1 MAQVKAE
8 QQPPAATGTTLIVL
22 VGLGIAFLLF
32 MAFLNVVKSGNLLN
46 ESNLLYA
53 ALIFYAGAGALYL
66 GFGVTGT
73 ESYVKFASFAT
84 WLGLI
89 ANTGAVAHRW
99 YEAGH
104 PPFSSVYEMLL
115 SFVWTLAALT
125 LVAEK
130 KYHVKVIGTVTMPV
144 AIVGVVLMQL
154 LRTDVHPLVPA
165 LQSTWLHV
173 HVTLAMLAYA
183 ACALSFALG
192 MMFLIQ
198 DKMKTETFLAVTT
211 ASTLAIYAGIV
222 FTRFEKWGGLNVS
235 AWDADRKSE
244 VFLSRG
250 VRLFVTI
257 PDLGW
262 LMVLASL
269 LVAAPLSLYLVSRR
283 AKIAWYLR
291 SLPARSS
298 DAYRAILQIFSL
310 RRSDQ
315 VSATEAWIKINPEPQ
330 NEESWILVANRAVFV
345 SILLQVMALVMFLVR
360 TRDSRYLS
368 LDDQGLYPTSLAA
381 SPFIL
386 SGLIGGV
393 FMSLLYLLLLWRR
406 PDLERL
412 LPSADDLDRITYKTI
427 GIAFPLLTLMIAAG
441 AYWANQTWGSYWSW
455 DPKETW
461 AAITWLVYAGYLHMR
476 VTRGWRGRRAA
487 YFAILGFGV
496 VMFTFF
502 GVTYLLPGLHA
513 YA

>member
-1 MAQVKAE
+1 MARTRVE
-8 QQPPAATGTTLIVL
+8 QQPAATGTTLVVM
-22 VGLGIAFLLF
+22 VGLSVAFLLF
-32 MAFLNVVKSGNLLN
+32 MAFLNVVKTGNLLN

-53 ALIFYAGAGALYL
+53 ALIFYAGAGSLYL
-66 GFGVTGT
+66 GFGVTGVP
-73 ESYVKFASFAT
+73 SYIRFASLAT
-84 WLGLI
+84 WAGLL

-104 PPFSSVYEMLL
+104 PPFASIYEMLL

-130 KYHVKVIGTVTMPV
+130 KYDVKVIGTVTMPV

-154 LRTDVHPLVPA
+154 LRTEVHPLVPA

-183 ACALSFALG
+183 ACALSFALA

-198 DKMKTETFLAVTT
+198 DQMKTETFLVATSLFSIAT
-211 ASTLAIYAGIV
+211 YAGIL
-222 FTRFEKWGGLNVS
+222 TRFEKWGGLNVIGWN
-235 AWDADRKSE
+235 AEQKSE
-244 VFLSRG
+244 IFLAKG
-250 VRLFVTI
+250 VRLMVVI

-262 LMVLASL
+262 LMLVVLVA
-269 LVAAPLSLYLVSRR
+269 VAAPFVLYL
-283 AKIAWYLR
+283 A
-291 SLPARSS
+291 ARLKN
-298 DAYRAILQIFSL
+298 D
-310 RRSDQ
+310 
-315 VSATEAWIKINPEPQ
+315 
-330 NEESWILVANRAVFV
+330 ESFLAVANRAVFV
-345 SILLQVMALVMFLVR
+345 SILLQV
-360 TRDSRYLS
+360 LS
-368 LDDQGLYPTSLAA
+368 LVFFLLRVRDGRYPSLDADGLFPTSLQA

-386 SGLIGGV
+386 SGLVGGIFV
-393 FMSLLYLLLLWRR
+393 SLLYLLLLWRR
-406 PDLERL
+406 EDLQRM
-412 LPSADDLDRITYKTI
+412 LPSSENLDRITYKTI
-427 GIAFPLLTLMIAAG
+427 AIAFPLLTLMIAAG
-441 AYWANQTWGSYWSW
+441 AYWANRTWGSYWSW

-476 VTRGWRGRRAA
+476 ITRGWRGRRAA

>member
-1 MAQVKAE
+1 MARAKAE
-8 QQPPAATGTTLIVL
+8 QQQPETGMTLIVM
-22 VGLGIAFLLF
+22 VGLAIAFLLF

-46 ESNLLYA
+46 ETNLLFA

-84 WLGLI
+84 WAGLI
-89 ANTGAVAHRW
+89 ANTAAIAHRW
-99 YEAGH
+99 YESGH
-104 PPFSSVYEMLL
+104 PPFASVYEMLL
-115 SFVWTLAALT
+115 SFVWTLAVLT

-130 KYHVKVIGTVTMPV
+130 KYGVKVIGTVTMPV

-183 ACALSFALG
+183 ACALSFALA

-198 DKMKTETFLAVTT
+198 DNMKTETFLAVTS
-211 ASTLAIYAGIV
+211 ASTLAIYASV
-222 FTRFEKWGGLNVS
+222 VLTRFEKWGGLSLV
-235 AWDADRKSE
+235 AWDPERKAE
-244 VFLSRG
+244 VFLSKG
-250 VRLFVTI
+250 VRLFVTV

-262 LMVLASL
+262 LMTLTL
-269 LVAAPLSLYLVSRR
+269 LVVAAPLAFYGL
-283 AKIAWYLR
+283 
-291 SLPARSS
+291 ARWKKNDSF
-298 DAYRAILQIFSL
+298 LTL
-310 RRSDQ
+310 
-315 VSATEAWIKINPEPQ
+315 
-330 NEESWILVANRAVFV
+330 ANRAVFL
-345 SILLQVMALVMFLVR
+345 SILLQVMTLVMFLVR
-360 TRDSRYLS
+360 ANDARYPS
-368 LDDQGLYPTSLAA
+368 LDADGLFPTTLAA

-386 SGLIGGV
+386 SGLVGGV
-393 FMSLLYLLLLWRR
+393 FISLLYLLLLWRR
-406 PDLERL
+406 TDLARL
-412 LPSADDLDRITYKTI
+412 LPSADNLDRITYKTI
-427 GIAFPLLTLMIAAG
+427 CLAFPLLTLMIAAG

-461 AAITWLVYAGYLHMR
+461 AAITWLVYALYLHMR
-476 VTRGWRGRRAA
+476 ITRGWRGRRAA
-487 YFAILGFGV
+487 YFAIAGFAV

>member
-1 MAQVKAE
+1 MSRARVQTQSA
-8 QQPPAATGTTLIVL
+8 PAGAGLLVP

-32 MAFLNVVKSGNLLN
+32 MAFLNVVKGGNLLN
-46 ESNLLYA
+46 EANLLYA
-53 ALIFYAGAGALYL
+53 ALIFYAGAGTLYL
-66 GFGVTGT
+66 GFGITGT
-73 ESYVKFASFAT
+73 PSYVRFASLAT
-84 WLGLI
+84 WAGLV

-104 PPFSSVYEMLL
+104 PPFASIYEMLL
-115 SFVWTLAALT
+115 SFVWTLAVLT
-125 LVAEK
+125 LIAEK
-130 KYHVKVIGTVTMPV
+130 KYGVKIIGTVTMPV

-183 ACALSFALG
+183 ACALSFALA

-198 DKMKTETFLAVTT
+198 DKLQTESFLAATSLFSVAT
-211 ASTLAIYAGIV
+211 YAGIL
-222 FTRFEKWGGLNVS
+222 TRFEKWGGLSVI
-235 AWDADRKSE
+235 AWNPQEKSE

-250 VRLFVTI
+250 VRLFVVI

-262 LMVLASL
+262 LMLLVLAA
-269 LVAAPLSLYLVSRR
+269 VTAPLIFY
-283 AKIAWYLR
+283 
-291 SLPARSS
+291 
-298 DAYRAILQIFSL
+298 ILW
-310 RRSDQ
+310 RRSHNDGLL
-315 VSATEAWIKINPEPQ
+315 EI
-330 NEESWILVANRAVFV
+330 ANRAVFV
-345 SILLQVMALVMFLVR
+345 GILLQIVALGFFILR
-360 TRDSRYLS
+360 ARDGYYPS
-368 LDDQGLYPTSLAA
+368 LDAEGLFPTSLAA

-386 SGLIGGV
+386 SGLLGGIFV
-393 FMSLLYLLLLWRR
+393 SLMYLLLLWRR
-406 PDLERL
+406 TDLERM
-412 LPSADDLDRITYKTI
+412 LPSADDLDRITYRTI
-427 GIAFPLLTLMIAAG
+427 AIAFPLLTLMIAAG
-441 AYWANQTWGSYWSW
+441 AYWANRTWGSYWSW

-476 VTRGWRGRRAA
+476 ITRGWRGRRAA

>member
-1 MAQVKAE
+1 MARARVE
-8 QQPPAATGTTLIVL
+8 QQRPAATGTTLIVA

-32 MAFLNVVKSGNLLN
+32 IAFLNVVKSGNLLN

-73 ESYVKFASFAT
+73 DSYVRFASLAT
-84 WLGLI
+84 WIGLA

-104 PPFSSVYEMLL
+104 PPFASIYEMLL
-115 SFVWTLAALT
+115 SFVWTLAVLT

-130 KYHVKVIGTVTMPV
+130 KFGVKVIGTVTMPV

-154 LRTDVHPLVPA
+154 LRTDVRPLVPA

-183 ACALSFALG
+183 ACALSFALAL
-192 MMFLIQ
+192 MFLIQ
-198 DKMKTETFLAVTT
+198 EGIRNETFLAATT
-211 ASTLAIYAGIV
+211 LFTMGIYAGIL
-222 FTRFEKWGGLNVS
+222 TRFENGGGLSVV
-235 AWDADRKSE
+235 AWNAQEKSE
-244 VFLSRG
+244 MFLQRG

-262 LMVLASL
+262 LMVLVL
-269 LVAAPLSLYLVSRR
+269 LVVAAPFVLYVAGRVR
-283 AKIAWYLR
+283 N
-291 SLPARSS
+291 
-298 DAYRAILQIFSL
+298 Q
-310 RRSDQ
+310 
-315 VSATEAWIKINPEPQ
+315 
-330 NEESWILVANRAVFV
+330 ESMFTLASRAVFV
-345 SILLQVMALVMFLVR
+345 SILLQILALGVFLLR
-360 TRDSRYLS
+360 ARGGQYPS
-368 LDDQGLYPTSLAA
+368 LDAEGLYPTSLAA

-386 SGLIGGV
+386 SGLVGGI
-393 FMSLLYLLLLWRR
+393 FSSLLYLLLLWRR

-412 LPSADDLDRITYKTI
+412 LPSAEALDRITYKTI
-427 GIAFPLLTLMIAAG
+427 CLAFPLLTLMIAAG
-441 AYWANQTWGSYWSW
+441 AYWANRTWGSYWSW

-476 VTRGWRGRRAA
+476 ITRGWRGRRAA
-487 YFAILGFGV
+487 YFAILGFAV

>member
-1 MAQVKAE
+1 MARARVE
-8 QQPPAATGTTLIVL
+8 QQPAATGTTLIVM
-22 VGLGIAFLLF
+22 VGLGITFLLF
-32 MAFLNVVKSGNLLN
+32 MAFLNVVKTGNLLN

-73 ESYVKFASFAT
+73 DSYVRFASLAT
-84 WLGLI
+84 WAGLA

-104 PPFSSVYEMLL
+104 PPFASIYEMLL
-115 SFVWTLAALT
+115 SFVWTLAVLT

-130 KYHVKVIGTVTMPV
+130 KFGVKVIGTVTMPV

-183 ACALSFALG
+183 ACALSFALAL
-192 MMFLIQ
+192 MFLIQ
-198 DKMKTETFLAVTT
+198 DKMQNETFLATT
-211 ASTLAIYAGIV
+211 SLFGIGV
-222 FTRFEKWGGLNVS
+222 YLGILTRFENWGGLSVVGWN
-235 AWDADRKSE
+235 AQDKSE
-244 VFLSRG
+244 MFLQRG
-250 VRLFVTI
+250 VRLFVVI

-262 LMVLASL
+262 LMLLVLVV
-269 LVAAPLSLYLVSRR
+269 VAAPFALYIMGRVR
-283 AKIAWYLR
+283 KN
-291 SLPARSS
+291 
-298 DAYRAILQIFSL
+298 
-310 RRSDQ
+310 
-315 VSATEAWIKINPEPQ
+315 EA
-330 NEESWILVANRAVFV
+330 LFTLANRAVFV
-345 SILLQVMALVMFLVR
+345 SILLQIVALLVFLLR
-360 TRDSRYLS
+360 ARGGQYPS
-368 LDDQGLYPTSLAA
+368 LDAEGLYATSLAA

-386 SGLIGGV
+386 SGLVGGI
-393 FMSLLYLLLLWRR
+393 FSSLLYLLLLWRR

-412 LPSADDLDRITYKTI
+412 LPTAEALDRITYKTI
-427 GIAFPLLTLMIAAG
+427 CIAFPLLTLMIAAG
-441 AYWANQTWGSYWSW
+441 AYWANRTWGSYWSW

-476 VTRGWRGRRAA
+476 ITRGWRGRRAA
-487 YFAILGFGV
+487 YFAILGFVV

>member
-1 MAQVKAE
+1 MARARVE
-8 QQPPAATGTTLIVL
+8 QQPAATGTTLIVM

-32 MAFLNVVKSGNLLN
+32 VAFLNVVKSGNLLN

-73 ESYVKFASFAT
+73 DSYVRFASIAT
-84 WLGLI
+84 WAGLA

-104 PPFSSVYEMLL
+104 PPFASIYEMLL
-115 SFVWTLAALT
+115 SFVWTLAVLT
-125 LVAEK
+125 LIAEK
-130 KYHVKVIGTVTMPV
+130 KFGVKVIGTVTMPV

-183 ACALSFALG
+183 ACALSFALAL
-192 MMFLIQ
+192 MFLIQ
-198 DKMKTETFLAVTT
+198 DKMQNETFLATT
-211 ASTLAIYAGIV
+211 SLFGIGV
-222 FTRFEKWGGLNVS
+222 YLGILTRFENWGGLSVVGWN
-235 AWDADRKSE
+235 AQEKSE
-244 VFLSRG
+244 MFLQRG
-250 VRLFVTI
+250 VRLFVVI

-262 LMVLASL
+262 LMLLVLL
-269 LVAAPLSLYLVSRR
+269 VVAAPFALYIVGRVR
-283 AKIAWYLR
+283 KN
-291 SLPARSS
+291 
-298 DAYRAILQIFSL
+298 
-310 RRSDQ
+310 
-315 VSATEAWIKINPEPQ
+315 EA
-330 NEESWILVANRAVFV
+330 LFTLANRAVFV
-345 SILLQVMALVMFLVR
+345 SILLQIVALLVFLLR
-360 TRDSRYLS
+360 ARAGQYPS
-368 LDDQGLYPTSLAA
+368 LDAEGLYATSLAA

-386 SGLIGGV
+386 SGLVSGI
-393 FMSLLYLLLLWRR
+393 FSSLLYLLLLWRR

-412 LPSADDLDRITYKTI
+412 LPTAEALDRITYKTI
-427 GIAFPLLTLMIAAG
+427 CIAFPLLTLMIAAG
-441 AYWANQTWGSYWSW
+441 AYWANRTWGSYWSW

-476 VTRGWRGRRAA
+476 ITRGWRGRRAA
-487 YFAILGFGV
+487 YFAILGFVV

>member
-1 MAQVKAE
+1 MARARAE
-8 QQPPAATGTTLIVL
+8 QQPATGTTLIVM
-22 VGLGIAFLLF
+22 VGLSIAFLLF
-32 MAFLNVVKSGNLLN
+32 MAFLNVVKSGPVLN
-46 ESNLLYA
+46 EANLLYA

-66 GFGVTGT
+66 GFGVTAT
-73 ESYVKFASFAT
+73 ESYIKFASLAT
-84 WLGLI
+84 WAGLL
-89 ANTGAVAHRW
+89 ANTGAVVHRW

-104 PPFSSVYEMLL
+104 PPFASLYEMLL

-130 KYHVKVIGTVTMPV
+130 RYGVKVIGTVTMPV

-154 LRTDVHPLVPA
+154 LRSDVKPLVPA

-183 ACALSFALG
+183 ACALSFALA

-198 DKMKTETFLAVTT
+198 DKMKTETFLAGTSLFTVGLY
-211 ASTLAIYAGIV
+211 AAIL
-222 FTRFEKWGGLNVS
+222 TRFEKWGGLSVI
-235 AWDADRKSE
+235 AWDAENKSE

-262 LMVLASL
+262 MMLVVLAA
-269 LVAAPLSLYLVSRR
+269 VAAPLVLYL
-283 AKIAWYLR
+283 A
-291 SLPARSS
+291 ARLKK
-298 DAYRAILQIFSL
+298 DEGFL
-310 RRSDQ
+310 
-315 VSATEAWIKINPEPQ
+315 AT
-330 NEESWILVANRAVFV
+330 ANRAVFV
-345 SILLQVMALVMFLVR
+345 SILLQTLALVFFVLR
-360 TRDSRYLS
+360 ARDGQYPS
-368 LDDQGLYPTSLAA
+368 LDADGLYPTTLAA

-386 SGLIGGV
+386 TGLVTAI
-393 FMSLLYLLLLWRR
+393 FASLLYLLLLWRR
-406 PDLERL
+406 EDLEKL
-412 LPSADDLDRITYKTI
+412 LPDSEALDRITYKTI
-427 GIAFPLLTLMIAAG
+427 CIAFPLLTLMIAAG
-441 AYWANQTWGSYWSW
+441 AYWANRAWGSYWNW

-476 VTRGWRGRRAA
+476 ITRGWRGRRAA
-487 YFAILGFGV
+487 YFAILGFAV

>member
-1 MAQVKAE
+1 MEEKIMARARVE
-8 QQPPAATGTTLIVL
+8 QQPATTGNTLIVM
-22 VGLGIAFLLF
+22 VGLGITFLLF

-73 ESYVKFASFAT
+73 DSYVRFASIAT
-84 WLGLI
+84 WAGLA
-89 ANTGAVAHRW
+89 ANTGAVIHRW

-104 PPFSSVYEMLL
+104 PPFASIYEMLL

-125 LVAEK
+125 IVAEK
-130 KYHVKVIGTVTMPV
+130 KFQVKVIGTVTMPV

-183 ACALSFALG
+183 ACALSFALA

-198 DKMKTETFLAVTT
+198 DKMKTETFLAATSLFTVGV
-211 ASTLAIYAGIV
+211 YAGIL
-222 FTRFEKWGGLNVS
+222 TRFEKWGGLS
-235 AWDADRKSE
+235 LIAWNAQDKAE
-244 VFLSRG
+244 VFLQKG
-250 VRLFVTI
+250 VRLFVVI

-262 LMVLASL
+262 LMLLVLL
-269 LVAAPLSLYLVSRR
+269 VVAAPFVLYLVGRV
-283 AKIAWYLR
+283 KK
-291 SLPARSS
+291 
-298 DAYRAILQIFSL
+298 D
-310 RRSDQ
+310 
-315 VSATEAWIKINPEPQ
+315 
-330 NEESWILVANRAVFV
+330 ESFYTLANRAVFI
-345 SILLQVMALVMFLVR
+345 SILLQVLALAVFLLR
-360 TRDSRYLS
+360 ASSGQYSS
-368 LDDQGLYPTSLAA
+368 LDAEGLYATSLAA
-381 SPFIL
+381 SPFML
-386 SGLIGGV
+386 SGLVGGI
-393 FMSLLYLLLLWRR
+393 FASLLYLLLLWRR
-406 PDLERL
+406 TDLERL
-412 LPSADDLDRITYKTI
+412 LPTADNLDRITYKTI
-427 GIAFPLLTLMIAAG
+427 CIAFPLLTLMIAAG
-441 AYWANQTWGSYWSW
+441 AYWANRTWGSYWSW

-476 VTRGWRGRRAA
+476 ITRGWRGRRAA
-487 YFAILGFGV
+487 YFAILGFAV

-502 GVTYLLPGLHA
+502 GVTYLLPGMHA

>member
-1 MAQVKAE
+1 MSRAKVE
-8 QQPPAATGTTLIVL
+8 QHPATGTTLVVL
-22 VGLGIAFLLF
+22 VGLSIAFLLF
-32 MAFLNVVKSGNLLN
+32 IAMLNVAKNGNILS
-46 ESNLLYA
+46 EANLLYA
-53 ALIFYAGAGALYL
+53 ALVFYAGAGALYL

-73 ESYVKFASFAT
+73 ESYIKFASLAT
-84 WLGLI
+84 WAGLI

-104 PPFSSVYEMLL
+104 PPFASLYEMLL

-130 KYHVKVIGTVTMPV
+130 RYGVKVIGTVTMPV

-154 LRTDVHPLVPA
+154 LRSDVRPLVPA

-183 ACALSFALG
+183 ACALSFAIA

-198 DKMKTETFLAVTT
+198 DKMQTETFLAATSIFTVG
-211 ASTLAIYAGIV
+211 IYAAVLG
-222 FTRFEKWGGLNVS
+222 RFERWGGFNVV
-235 AWDADRKSE
+235 AWDAENKQE
-244 VFLSRG
+244 VFISKG

-262 LMVLASL
+262 LMVLVFAAVAVP
-269 LVAAPLSLYLVSRR
+269 LVLYVL
-283 AKIAWYLR
+283 
-291 SLPARSS
+291 ARVQNNEGFL
-298 DAYRAILQIFSL
+298 AI
-310 RRSDQ
+310 
-315 VSATEAWIKINPEPQ
+315 
-330 NEESWILVANRAVFV
+330 ANRAVFI
-345 SILLQVMALVMFLVR
+345 SILLQTLALVFFILR
-360 TRDSRYLS
+360 ARDGQYPS
-368 LDDQGLYPTSLAA
+368 LDADGLYTTNLAA

-386 SGLIGGV
+386 SALVGGI
-393 FMSLLYLLLLWRR
+393 FANLLYLLLLWRR
-406 PDLERL
+406 EDLERL
-412 LPSADDLDRITYKTI
+412 LPTAEALDRITYKTI
-427 GIAFPLLTLMIAAG
+427 CIAFPLLTLMIAAG
-441 AYWANQTWGSYWSW
+441 AYWANRAWGSYWNW

-476 VTRGWRGRRAA
+476 ITRGWRGRRAA
-487 YFAILGFGV
+487 YFAILGFAV

>member
-1 MAQVKAE
+1 MARAKAE
-8 QQPPAATGTTLIVL
+8 QQQPTTGMTLIVL
-22 VGLGIAFLLF
+22 VGLAISFLLF
-32 MAFLNVVKSGNLLN
+32 MAFLNVVKSGNLLS
-46 ESNLLYA
+46 ETNLLFA

-84 WLGLI
+84 WLGLM
-89 ANTGAVAHRW
+89 ANTAAVAHRW

-104 PPFSSVYEMLL
+104 PPFASVYEMLL

-130 KYHVKVIGTVTMPV
+130 KYGVKVIGTVTMPV

-183 ACALSFALG
+183 ACALSFALA

-211 ASTLAIYAGIV
+211 ATTLAIYASIV
-222 FTRFEKWGGLNVS
+222 LRRFETWGGLNLV
-235 AWDADRKSE
+235 AWNPEQKSE
-244 VFLSRG
+244 VFLSKG
-250 VRLFVTI
+250 MRLFVTI

-262 LMVLASL
+262 LMVLAL
-269 LVAAPLSLYLVSRR
+269 LVVATPLSLYLVSRR
-283 AKIAWYLR
+283 EKIAWYLR
-291 SLPARSS
+291 SLPSRFT
-298 DAYRAILQIFSL
+298 DIYRALMRIFL
-310 RRSDQ
+310 VRRN
-315 VSATEAWIKINPEPQ
+315 SANNATTEWMLVNPEPQ
-330 NEESWILVANRAVFV
+330 NAEALIPLANRAVFV
-345 SILLQVMALVMFLVR
+345 SILLQVMVLVMFLVR
-360 TRDSRYLS
+360 ANDGLYAS
-368 LDDQGLYPTSLAA
+368 LDAEGLFPTSLAA

-386 SGLIGGV
+386 SGLVSGV
-393 FMSLLYLLLLWRR
+393 FVSLLYLLLLWRR
-406 PDLERL
+406 QDLERL
-412 LPSADDLDRITYKTI
+412 LPSAENLDRITYKTI

-487 YFAILGFGV
+487 YFAILGFTV

>member
-1 MAQVKAE
+1 MARARVE
-8 QQPPAATGTTLIVL
+8 QQPAATGTTLIVM

-73 ESYVKFASFAT
+73 DSYVRFASIAT
-84 WLGLI
+84 WAGLA

-104 PPFSSVYEMLL
+104 PPFASIYEMLL
-115 SFVWTLAALT
+115 SFVWTLAVLT
-125 LVAEK
+125 LIAEK
-130 KYHVKVIGTVTMPV
+130 KFGVKVIGTVTMPV

-183 ACALSFALG
+183 ACALSFALAL
-192 MMFLIQ
+192 MFLIQ
-198 DKMKTETFLAVTT
+198 DKMQNETFLATT
-211 ASTLAIYAGIV
+211 SLFGIGV
-222 FTRFEKWGGLNVS
+222 YLGILTRFENWGGLSVVGWN
-235 AWDADRKSE
+235 AQEKSE
-244 VFLSRG
+244 MFLQRG
-250 VRLFVTI
+250 VRLFVVI

-262 LMVLASL
+262 LMLLVLL
-269 LVAAPLSLYLVSRR
+269 VVAAPFVLYVVGRVR
-283 AKIAWYLR
+283 KN
-291 SLPARSS
+291 
-298 DAYRAILQIFSL
+298 
-310 RRSDQ
+310 
-315 VSATEAWIKINPEPQ
+315 EA
-330 NEESWILVANRAVFV
+330 LFTLANRAVFI
-345 SILLQVMALVMFLVR
+345 SILLQIVALLVFLLR
-360 TRDSRYLS
+360 ARGGQHPS
-368 LDDQGLYPTSLAA
+368 LDAEGLYATSLAA

-386 SGLIGGV
+386 SGLVSGI
-393 FMSLLYLLLLWRR
+393 FSSLLYLLLLWRR

-412 LPSADDLDRITYKTI
+412 LPTAEALDRITYKTI
-427 GIAFPLLTLMIAAG
+427 CIAFPLLTLMIAAG
-441 AYWANQTWGSYWSW
+441 AYWANRTWGSYWSW

-476 VTRGWRGRRAA
+476 ITRGWRGRRAA
-487 YFAILGFGV
+487 YFAILGFVV

>member
-1 MAQVKAE
+1 MARARVE
-8 QQPPAATGTTLIVL
+8 QPPAATGTTLIVM

-73 ESYVKFASFAT
+73 DSYVRFASLAT
-84 WLGLI
+84 WAGLA

-104 PPFSSVYEMLL
+104 PPFASIYEMLL
-115 SFVWTLAALT
+115 SFVWTLAVLT
-125 LVAEK
+125 LIAEK
-130 KYHVKVIGTVTMPV
+130 KFGVKVIGTVTMPV

-183 ACALSFALG
+183 ACALSFALA

-198 DKMKTETFLAVTT
+198 DKMRSETFLATT
-211 ASTLAIYAGIV
+211 SLFTMGIYMGIL
-222 FTRFEKWGGLNVS
+222 TRFDNWGGLSVI
-235 AWDADRKSE
+235 AWNAQEKSE
-244 VFLSRG
+244 VFLQRG
-250 VRLFVTI
+250 VRLFVVI

-262 LMVLASL
+262 LMLLVLL
-269 LVAAPLSLYLVSRR
+269 VVAAPFVLYVAGR
-283 AKIAWYLR
+283 LR
-291 SLPARSS
+291 KN
-298 DAYRAILQIFSL
+298 
-310 RRSDQ
+310 
-315 VSATEAWIKINPEPQ
+315 EAMFT
-330 NEESWILVANRAVFV
+330 LANRAVFV
-345 SILLQVMALVMFLVR
+345 SILLQVLALVVFLLR
-360 TRDSRYLS
+360 ARNGQYPS
-368 LDDQGLYPTSLAA
+368 LDAEGLFATSLAA

-386 SGLIGGV
+386 SGLVGGI
-393 FMSLLYLLLLWRR
+393 FSSLLYLLLLWRR

-412 LPSADDLDRITYKTI
+412 LPSAEALDRITYKTI
-427 GIAFPLLTLMIAAG
+427 CIAFPLLTLMIAAG
-441 AYWANQTWGSYWSW
+441 AYWANRTWGSYWSW

-476 VTRGWRGRRAA
+476 ITRGWRGRRAA
-487 YFAILGFGV
+487 YFAILGFAV

>member
-1 MAQVKAE
+1 MAPAKAE
-8 QQPPAATGTTLIVL
+8 QQQPASGMTLIVT
-22 VGLGIAFLLF
+22 VGLAIAFLLF
-32 MAFLNVVKSGNLLN
+32 MAFLNVVKNGNLLN
-46 ESNLLYA
+46 ESNLLFA
-53 ALIFYAGAGALYL
+53 ALIFYSGAGALYL

-73 ESYVKFASFAT
+73 ESYVKAASIAT
-84 WLGLI
+84 WLGLA
-89 ANTGAVAHRW
+89 ANTAAVAHRW

-104 PPFSSVYEMLL
+104 PPFASVYEMLL
-115 SFVWTLAALT
+115 SFVWTLAVLT

-183 ACALSFALG
+183 ACALSFALA

-198 DKMKTETFLAVTT
+198 DNMKTETFLTFT
-211 ASTLAIYAGIV
+211 SASTLAIYASV
-222 FTRFEKWGGLNVS
+222 VLTRFEKWGGLS
-235 AWDADRKSE
+235 LAAWNPENKAE
-244 VFLSRG
+244 VFISKG

-262 LMVLASL
+262 VMVLAL
-269 LVAAPLSLYLVSRR
+269 LAVAAPLVFCGVARCKNNNDSFLV
-283 AKIAWYLR
+283 L
-291 SLPARSS
+291 
-298 DAYRAILQIFSL
+298 
-310 RRSDQ
+310 
-315 VSATEAWIKINPEPQ
+315 
-330 NEESWILVANRAVFV
+330 ANRAVFL
-345 SILLQVMALVMFLVR
+345 SILIQVMALVMFLLR
-360 TRDSRYLS
+360 ARDGRYPS
-368 LDDQGLYPTSLAA
+368 LDADGLFPTSLAA

-386 SGLIGGV
+386 SALVGAI
-393 FMSLLYLLLLWRR
+393 FISLLYLLLLWRR
-406 PDLERL
+406 KDLETL
-412 LPSADDLDRITYKTI
+412 LPSAVELDRITYKTI
-427 GIAFPLLTLMIAAG
+427 CLAFPLLTLMIAAG

-476 VTRGWRGRRAA
+476 ITRGWRGRRAA
-487 YFAILGFGV
+487 YFAILGFAV